1 MFDDWWIKTYWDL
14 KFKIFDHASLLLEY
28 KEFCEALVHA
38 PINFLINSKQDQNEE
53 DMGLKLKR
61 GLELFFQKLW
71 TKLLF
76 IFFLCFLH
84 CSIIFNVQRTFV
96 AFKFVCPT
104 TQKLFNLI
112 NEWRKYWKCSMI
124 NTWWWVVLP
133 YHSKICSFF

>member
-1 MFDDWWIKTYWDL
+1 
-14 KFKIFDHASLLLEY
+14 
-28 KEFCEALVHA
+28 
-38 PINFLINSKQDQNEE
+38 
-53 DMGLKLKR
+53 MGLKLKR

-133 YHSKICSFF
+133 YHSKICSFFKTFIFGIKPMLGGSHFLGKVSIPVLITI